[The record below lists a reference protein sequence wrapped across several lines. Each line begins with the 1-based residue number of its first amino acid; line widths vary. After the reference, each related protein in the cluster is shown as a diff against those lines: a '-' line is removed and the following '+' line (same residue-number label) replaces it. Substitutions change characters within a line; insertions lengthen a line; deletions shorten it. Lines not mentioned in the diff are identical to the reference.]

1 MQLETVETTLAGLPP
16 WLALVVILGGSLV
29 LARIVQVGGDSVI
42 KRLTTRIPGDVDDVA
57 FDTVHPALYAT
68 VLLAGA
74 YYALEPLSLGVVAL
88 PPGIDNNLRA
98 SILSVGVVVWTYTL
112 IRLGRRVSD
121 AIVSSDDSDGSVVP
135 IFQNV
140 WTAALIG
147 ISSFALLEL
156 WNKDVTPLLA
166 SAGVIGIIVGFAAR
180 DTIANL
186 FGSIAL
192 FFDGTYKVG
201 DWVVLEGGDR
211 GRVEDISIRST
222 VIRTRDDVLVTVPN
236 SILNSS
242 KVVNESVPRRK
253 RRIRIPI
260 GVAYGTDYDLLEETL
275 LGVTE
280 DVSPVLDAP
289 SPRVRMRE
297 FGDSALK
304 FELLCWVPDPVLRG
318 RATHDLNVAIYRA
331 LEEAGIVIPF
341 PQREVRILGDEGET
355 TAAVTTGSPEQ
366 AASGAD
372 DD

>member
-1 MQLETVETTLAGLPP
+1 
-16 WLALVVILGGSLV
+16 VVILGGSLV
-29 LARIVQVGGDSVI
+29 LARVVQVGGDWAI
-42 KRLTTRIPGDVDDVA
+42 KRLTKRIPGDVDDVA
-57 FDTVHPALYAT
+57 LKTLHPALYAS

-98 SILSVGVVVWTYTL
+98 SILSVGVVVWAFTL
-112 IRLGRRVSD
+112 ITLGRRVSD
-121 AIVSSDDSDGSVVP
+121 TIVNAENSDGSVVP

-147 ISSFALLEL
+147 LSAFTLLEL

-253 RRIRIPI
+253 RRIRVPVS
-260 GVAYGTDYDLLEETL
+260 VAYGTDYDLLEETL

-331 LEEAGIVIPF
+331 FDEAGIEVPF
-341 PQREVRILGDEGET
+341 PQREIRILGGSEE
-355 TAAVTTGSPEQ
+355 AVTAMAAGSQEQ

>member
-1 MQLETVETTLAGLPP
+1 MQFETVETTLTGLPP
-16 WLALVVILGGSLV
+16 LVALVLILGGSVV
-29 LARIVQVGGDSVI
+29 LARLVQVGGDWAI
-42 KRLTTRIPGDVDDVA
+42 KRLTKRIPGDVDDVA
-57 FDTVHPALYAT
+57 LKTVHPALYAS

-74 YYALEPLSLGVVAL
+74 YYALEPLSLGVVEL

-98 SILSVGVVVWTYTL
+98 SIISVGVLVWAYTL
-112 IRLGRRVSD
+112 VRLGRRVSN
-121 AIVSSDDSDGSVVP
+121 AVTSADDGDGSVVP

-140 WTAALIG
+140 WTATLIG
-147 ISSFALLEL
+147 LTAFVLLEL
-156 WNKDVTPLLA
+156 WNYDVTPLLA
-166 SAGVIGIIVGFAAR
+166 SAGILGIVIGFAAR

-242 KVVNESVPRRK
+242 KVINESVPRRK
-253 RRIRIPI
+253 RRIRIPV

-280 DVSPVLDAP
+280 DINAVLDAP

-331 LEEAGIVIPF
+331 FDEAGIEVPF
-341 PQREVRILGDEGET
+341 PQREVRILGDESV
-355 TAAVTTGSPEQ
+355 AAVTQPEQ